1 MTSAL
6 LHDSLPPELKPVR
19 GLVFDLIGTCT
30 NWHAAV
36 SACLKAHAQRSED
49 QQIQSR
55 SPQDWDHFAHLWR
68 SAFFKLV
75 AKLAEKDEMMDIGQ
89 VYRETL
95 TEVMKET
102 GIDQGDW
109 DESIQQDLLKSWQAV
124 DAWGDTAAGLRL
136 LREKY
141 TVIGLSNGALT
152 TTIAI
157 NKRNDLPYDALL
169 SSDMIGTYKPNA
181 RMYQSAIENLPWW
194 PLTLMIPKPQQNS
207 EYYVNFPQLSCFER
221 LLMNC
226 DLGDISGMRT
236 IYIKRATEDIDEDLS
251 KYKFDLII
259 SEGGLVELARRLGCD
274 V

>member
-181 RMYQSAIENLPWW
+181 RMYQSAINL
-194 PLTLMIPKPQQNS
+194 LKANRGELAMVAAHAYDTEAAAKH
-207 EYYVNFPQLSCFER
+207 
-221 LLMNC
+221 
-226 DLGDISGMRT
+226 GMRT